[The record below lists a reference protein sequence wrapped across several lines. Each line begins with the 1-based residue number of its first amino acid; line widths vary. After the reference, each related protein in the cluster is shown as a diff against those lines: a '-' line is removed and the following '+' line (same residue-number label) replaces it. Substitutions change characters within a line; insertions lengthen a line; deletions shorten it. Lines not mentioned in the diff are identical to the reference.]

1 MIPGAEAQARS
12 RGWRTAQFGLLS
24 NAALAVV
31 KLVAG
36 VAGNSYALVADAIES
51 AADVLASLV
60 VIGGLR
66 LAARDADDDY
76 PFGYGRAEPIAAATV
91 SLMLLGAAF
100 GIAWEAFAAMQVPH
114 GAPAPF
120 TLLVLVGVVLVKQWF
135 FRAQHLAGRE
145 SGSPAVQADAW
156 HHLSDA
162 VTSGAA
168 LIGISVA
175 LIGGPGWEQA
185 DEWAAVMAAL
195 VIAANGVIMLLPAL
209 HDLMDKAPESD
220 VRDRILDAARSV
232 SEVRDLE
239 KLKVRRVGATL
250 FVDLHVQADAALT
263 LHDAHIIGGCVKTAI
278 RQAIPAVADV
288 LIHMEPYDPP
298 TESVARCQ

>member
-1 MIPGAEAQARS
+1 MTPAASAHARS

-24 NAALAVV
+24 NAALAVI
-31 KLVAG
+31 KLLAG

-51 AADVLASLV
+51 AADVVASLV
-60 VIGGLR
+60 VLGGLR

-76 PFGYGRAEPIAAATV
+76 PFGYGRAEPIAAAAV
-91 SLMLLGAAF
+91 ALMLLGAAF
-100 GIAWEAFAAMQVPH
+100 GIAWEALDAMRTPH

-120 TLLVLVGVVLVKQWF
+120 TLLVLVGVVAVKQWL
-135 FRAQHLAGRE
+135 FRAQHAAGRE

-162 VTSGAA
+162 ITSGAA
-168 LIGISVA
+168 IVGISVA
-175 LIGGPGWEQA
+175 LLGGPGWEQA
-185 DEWAAVMAAL
+185 DEWAAVVAAL
-195 VIAANGVIMLLPAL
+195 VIAVNAFIMLRPAV
-209 HDLMDKAPESD
+209 HDLMDKAPEAD
-220 VRDRILDAARSV
+220 LRERILHAARSV
-232 SEVRDLE
+232 GEVRDLE

-263 LHDAHIIGGCVKTAI
+263 LHDAHIVGGCVKTAI

-288 LIHMEPYDPP
+288 LIHMEPYEPL
-298 TESVARCQ
+298 TESVP